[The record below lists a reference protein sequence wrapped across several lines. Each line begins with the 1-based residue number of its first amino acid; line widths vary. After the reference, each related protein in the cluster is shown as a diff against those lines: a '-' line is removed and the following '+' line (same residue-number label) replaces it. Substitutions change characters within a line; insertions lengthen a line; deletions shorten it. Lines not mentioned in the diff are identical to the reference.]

1 MGAAYKQ
8 YFATDR
14 LTSEVSKTDMRLRN
28 KAEVLVM
35 KLQDRTA
42 PAVMTP
48 VAIDARFL
56 KKQPVYAFV
65 AAHQQ
70 VVVVTTPQGANR
82 VYRTDVTF
90 PDQRAG
96 STIRD
101 AQGREWR
108 ITEAALVLS
117 DDPTVQS
124 PRVSAQRGFWFGW
137 YAQFPETVLIK

>member
-14 LTSEVSKTDMRLRN
+14 LMFEVSKTDTRLRN

-65 AAHQQ
+65 ATRGELTAC
-70 VVVVTTPQGANR
+70 
-82 VYRTDVTF
+82 
-90 PDQRAG
+90 
-96 STIRD
+96 I
-101 AQGREWR
+101 GRM
-108 ITEAALVLS
+108 
-117 DDPTVQS
+117 
-124 PRVSAQRGFWFGW
+124 
-137 YAQFPETVLIK
+137 